1 MPTPGSDISPANL
14 EVILDVPV
22 KVTVELGSCQM
33 PMREVLQLNAGS
45 VVQLDKVADAPV
57 DLYVNQRRIAH
68 GEVVV
73 INEKFG
79 IRLTDV
85 LSPSERIRQLR

>member
-1 MPTPGSDISPANL
+1 MAAPNSGTEVPPANL

-33 PMREVLQLNAGS
+33 PMREVLQLASGS
-45 VVQLDKVADAPV
+45 VVQLDKIAEAPV
-57 DLYVNQRRIAH
+57 DLYVNQKRIAH

-73 INEKFG
+73 VEDRLG
-79 IRLTDV
+79 IRITKV
-85 LSPSERIRQLR
+85 LGGQSA